1 MILLNLPIQAS
12 IQASSAWQVLKG
24 CTLVSAKI
32 NDGDSFKVQHKDLT
46 FIAQLYFIDCPES
59 NEAQM
64 NRVREQAR
72 YFSIT
77 ETDVIVAGK
86 QSATFTKNFLHG
98 EFTLI
103 TQWSDARDG
112 KESRVFALVRKNGKL
127 LSLELTRNGLARIYG
142 TPAKGSWP
150 DGATPSSYLSELKQ
164 HERAAQRS
172 MTGIWR
178 SATGSRQL
186 VGLNLLDADT
196 ESTGTSKAP
205 TTLSPVNVTTSSRT
219 GKLILNTA
227 SIEELQSL
235 PSIGPALAACIIA
248 ARPIVAVDD
257 LAEIAGITLTKIDVF
272 RDQVLTDEPP
282 PPRETAAFYLAN
294 TDSYLNKRITVIV
307 SAVVH
312 SDRTTP
318 KSFRA
323 VILHT
328 ANQGAPGGSIPAFIP
343 DEFYDSFIQ
352 YYQDPGRRLTGLL
365 HQHESGI
372 VMVYSRK

>member
-178 SATGSRQL
+178 SA
-186 VGLNLLDADT
+186 
-196 ESTGTSKAP
+196 
-205 TTLSPVNVTTSSRT
+205 
-219 GKLILNTA
+219 
-227 SIEELQSL
+227 
-235 PSIGPALAACIIA
+235 
-248 ARPIVAVDD
+248 
-257 LAEIAGITLTKIDVF
+257 F
-272 RDQVLTDEPP
+272 VL
-282 PPRETAAFYLAN
+282 F
-294 TDSYLNKRITVIV
+294 
-307 SAVVH
+307 
-312 SDRTTP
+312 
-318 KSFRA
+318 
-323 VILHT
+323 
-328 ANQGAPGGSIPAFIP
+328 
-343 DEFYDSFIQ
+343 EFA
-352 YYQDPGRRLTGLL
+352 
-365 HQHESGI
+365 
-372 VMVYSRK
+372 